1 MFGMSL
7 WSFLNSS
14 PCMAH
19 KMHERCRKKSKSLN
33 PINFFHL
40 PENFRTCRFGVVVF
54 FCSYCNCRWCC
65 CRHHHHHHHRRRQMK
80 IEIKYLNFRKR
91 FPKLFG
97 FIFSGVFYLQWITK
111 IFEFVRAKLSI
122 RQNLH
127 HSKCKIYFQ
136 YWVIATL
143 ARRCIHILCMH
154 IFRMELLLITA

>member
-54 FCSYCNCRWCC
+54 FVLIVTAVDAAVVTTT
-65 CRHHHHHHHRRRQMK
+65 
-80 IEIKYLNFRKR
+80 IEEDK
-91 FPKLFG
+91 
-97 FIFSGVFYLQWITK
+97 
-111 IFEFVRAKLSI
+111 
-122 RQNLH
+122 
-127 HSKCKIYFQ
+127 
-136 YWVIATL
+136 
-143 ARRCIHILCMH
+143 
-154 IFRMELLLITA
+154 